1 MRIRVAHET
10 IYRYAPPA
18 KATIQLLRLTPRNHT
33 GQYVY
38 NWRVGVDR
46 DARLKS
52 TEDHFGNV
60 VHTLTAEGPIDELVL
75 SVEGE
80 VETEDTAG
88 VVGGTIERFPPPVFL
103 RETSL
108 TRPDSAIRELAA
120 EVDRRD
126 PVERLHTLMLSIAAR
141 IRYDIGLTDAA
152 TPAATALARGHGV
165 CQDHAH
171 VFIAAARG
179 LGFPARYVSGHLF
192 REDGRTFQ
200 EAGHAWAEAYVPDL
214 GWVGFDPSNGVSP
227 TDAYVRIAVGLDYLE
242 AAPVRGTRYGGGE
255 ESLEVRITVDQAH

>member
-60 VHTLTAEGPIDELVL
+60 VHTLTAQGPIEELVL

-80 VETEDTAG
+80 VETEG
-88 VVGGTIERFPPPVFL
+88 HRGRGKRHGSSGSPPPVFL

-108 TRPDSAIRELAA
+108 TRPTRPSGTRGPKWTG
-120 EVDRRD
+120 RD
-126 PVERLHTLMLSIAAR
+126 PVERLHRLCS
-141 IRYDIGLTDAA
+141 
-152 TPAATALARGHGV
+152 ALR
-165 CQDHAH
+165 AH
-171 VFIAAARG
+171 P
-179 LGFPARYVSGHLF
+179 L
-192 REDGRTFQ
+192 
-200 EAGHAWAEAYVPDL
+200 
-214 GWVGFDPSNGVSP
+214 
-227 TDAYVRIAVGLDYLE
+227 
-242 AAPVRGTRYGGGE
+242 
-255 ESLEVRITVDQAH
+255 